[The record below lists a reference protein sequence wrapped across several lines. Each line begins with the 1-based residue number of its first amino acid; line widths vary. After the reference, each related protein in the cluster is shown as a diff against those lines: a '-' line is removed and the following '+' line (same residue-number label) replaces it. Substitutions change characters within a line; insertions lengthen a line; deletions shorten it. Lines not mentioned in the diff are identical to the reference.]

1 MTDAGVRRP
10 AAAPP
15 RPINA
20 YAIFLKTAYA
30 WTRTKLGK
38 AAPEL
43 AVLDEVAREWD
54 LLDTKGRAPYE
65 ALAAKDAARYSRAAA
80 AHRGA
85 WTVKAASDKKRP
97 REKKASFP
105 GWSEPA
111 PRSHKKKDPAPA
123 AAPVPGSTMDAVV
136 SAAPA
141 PFRISLDPA
150 LLAPRVTGVFA
161 AAALPAPPRSGV
173 KYFDREVRWAGQWSA
188 PVGREQQHA
197 NPRPG
202 ERIVLWCIYDPDA
215 DAAKPWR
222 VQWKEGGERTT
233 RRVGGDY
240 VRVWRGAAS
249 STIPPSLSA
258 P

>member
-20 YAIFLKTAYA
+20 YDIFLKTAYA

-111 PRSHKKKDPAPA
+111 PRSHKKKPVAAPV

-141 PFRISLDPA
+141 PFRISLDPSRRIA
-150 LLAPRVTGVFA
+150 CA
-161 AAALPAPPRSGV
+161 
-173 KYFDREVRWAGQWSA
+173 
-188 PVGREQQHA
+188 
-197 NPRPG
+197 
-202 ERIVLWCIYDPDA
+202 RIVKVMRLSTSP
-215 DAAKPWR
+215 R
-222 VQWKEGGERTT
+222 T
-233 RRVGGDY
+233 RRNSAHVE
-240 VRVWRGAAS
+240 RC
-249 STIPPSLSA
+249 PLSL
-258 P
+258 PLR